1 MEAEKEAKHSDEPLE
16 KIIERKENEVK
27 DEIRAVAKDIVHYK
41 DVMTKLSALGI
52 PDRYLSRYTPL
63 MRMKLEYDS
72 AIRKAE
78 SMGCKVGEDC
88 FIKKSVSILEVRL
101 EQLEYYRSDMP
112 TSRVMEAILGIKT
125 TKDDLYKE
133 TVEKDGK
140 TETIEHTSY
149 SKYVAAL
156 GAVLCSWRWTCYAA
170 WLFTDLSERK
180 E

>member
-1 MEAEKEAKHSDEPLE
+1 MTKLSTTLLKDLPIKQTSITDEDYVVVSSGGTKKLKVKDITKDIELSDDKKKEIRVEAEKEAKHSDEPLE

-72 AIRKAE
+72 SIRKAE

-101 EQLEYYRSDMP
+101 EQYLVKS
-112 TSRVMEAILGIKT
+112 
-125 TKDDLYKE
+125 
-133 TVEKDGK
+133 
-140 TETIEHTSY
+140 
-149 SKYVAAL
+149 
-156 GAVLCSWRWTCYAA
+156 
-170 WLFTDLSERK
+170 
-180 E
+180 